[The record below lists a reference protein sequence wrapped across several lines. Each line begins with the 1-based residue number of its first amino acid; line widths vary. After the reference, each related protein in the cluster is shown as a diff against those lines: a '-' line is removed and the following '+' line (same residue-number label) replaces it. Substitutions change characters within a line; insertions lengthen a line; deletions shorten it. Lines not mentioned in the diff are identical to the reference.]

1 MSGLVLVIFLLFLHI
16 GALNAQSQTLKTVR
30 MMTPTIGVNVLVYEA
45 ANRFGFYRQEG
56 FTIELIRAPLGTSVQ
71 AVLGGSADYVR
82 HGSAI
87 GAILGG
93 VPFKALAVDTDR
105 SPHYIVGKRELANVQ
120 DLSGRT
126 VAIDDLA
133 GSAYWATRETLS
145 KNGINPDKVNFQR
158 LGGPELRLQ
167 ALLAGVVDA
176 APLNFV
182 LSGRAREKDFKVL
195 AYTGDFVSDVQL
207 MVAAPTDKI
216 KRSSEEVY
224 KFIKATVKARK
235 FQFENQPEAYKFY
248 LELERLSDTNF
259 AKEGWEARLKGS
271 SPAARL
277 AMLSNAG
284 MVESVVTWKEQ
295 MALAGRPLKIE
306 GRADDVYDFSF
317 AKRAHDEIKAEG
329 WDAKKYHYV
338 PKK

>member
-145 KNGINPDKVNFQR
+145 KNGINPDKVNFR
-158 LGGPELRLQ
+158 R
-167 ALLAGVVDA
+167 
-176 APLNFV
+176 
-182 LSGRAREKDFKVL
+182 SGWTRVTTTSPSR
-195 AYTGDFVSDVQL
+195 
-207 MVAAPTDKI
+207 
-216 KRSSEEVY
+216 RRCRCCSS
-224 KFIKATVKARK
+224 
-235 FQFENQPEAYKFY
+235 
-248 LELERLSDTNF
+248 
-259 AKEGWEARLKGS
+259 
-271 SPAARL
+271 
-277 AMLSNAG
+277 
-284 MVESVVTWKEQ
+284 
-295 MALAGRPLKIE
+295 
-306 GRADDVYDFSF
+306 
-317 AKRAHDEIKAEG
+317 
-329 WDAKKYHYV
+329 
-338 PKK
+338 